1 MEPVVAPLG
10 WDDRMGTAMMASFA
24 AREVFRSSLAI
35 SYATDEEDGEALR
48 DQLVASTR
56 DNGAPLYT
64 PLVGLSIIVFFI
76 YALQCL
82 PTTVVVRRE
91 TGSWKWALGQ
101 LTGMTLFAYLA
112 ALLVYQGGKLL
123 GYS

>member
-1 MEPVVAPLG
+1 
-10 WDDRMGTAMMASFA
+10 MGTAMMASFA

-35 SYATDEEDGEALR
+35 SYATDEEDEEGLR
-48 DQLVASTR
+48 GQLAASTR
-56 DNGAPLYT
+56 DNGTLLYT

-101 LTGMTLFAYLA
+101 LLGMTLFAYLA